1 MTEITTHH
9 ASRRRLLIALAIT
22 CSFMVI
28 QLVGAYY
35 ANSLAVLADAGHLFV
50 HNSSLFIAIVASTFA
65 IHLAKT
71 YNDGHQKA
79 ELIGGLINGVL
90 YLVISLVILAE
101 GRERFIEHSHGD
113 ALIVDSVLMSVIAAI
128 GFLFHGAAAWV
139 LYKGR
144 KASINVY
151 AVFLHS
157 FFDLISTVSTF
168 IAGVLIYI
176 TGWNLIDILS
186 SMLIASFVLFT
197 GVKVIISCIY
207 GLRLN
212 KAKLPNVADIESAIN
227 TMEHVANV
235 HNVTVIRK
243 NKQVV
248 VGAHVVLKQ
257 HCTIEKHDEEC
268 RLNVVKL
275 LANKFKIKH
284 SVLQIESYECNHFY
298 TSEPKLN

>member
-1 MTEITTHH
+1 MTEITTHQ

-22 CSFMVI
+22 CSFMIIQVI
-28 QLVGAYY
+28 GAYY

-50 HNSSLFIAIVASTFA
+50 HNSSLFIALIASSFA

-71 YNDGHQKA
+71 FNDGYQRA
-79 ELIGGLINGVL
+79 ELMGGLINGIL
-90 YLVISLVILAE
+90 YLAISLVILYE
-101 GRERFIEHSHGD
+101 GGERFIHQHEGNELEINSY
-113 ALIVDSVLMSVIAAI
+113 LMSVIAGL

-168 IAGVLIYI
+168 VAGVLIYF
-176 TGWNLIDILS
+176 TGLAVIDILS

-197 GVKVIISCIY
+197 GIKVIISCIK

-212 KAKLPNVADIESAIN
+212 KAKLPKVADIESEI
-227 TMEHVANV
+227 TSIEHVHNV
-235 HNVTVIRK
+235 HNVTVTR
-243 NKQVV
+243 NYDGLV
-248 VGAHVVLKQ
+248 VGAHVVLKK
-257 HCTIEKHDEEC
+257 HCTIE
-268 RLNVVKL
+268 
-275 LANKFKIKH
+275 
-284 SVLQIESYECNHFY
+284 
-298 TSEPKLN
+298 

>member
-50 HNSSLFIAIVASTFA
+50 HNSSLFIALIASSFA

-90 YLVISLVILAE
+90 YLAISSLILYEGTERFMHHKGGHELVIN
-101 GRERFIEHSHGD
+101 SY
-113 ALIVDSVLMSVIAAI
+113 LMSVIAAI

-168 IAGVLIYI
+168 AAGVLIYI
-176 TGWNLIDILS
+176 TGWNVIDILS

-197 GVKVIISCIY
+197 GIKVIISCLK
-207 GLRLN
+207 GLRSN
-212 KAKLPNVADIESAIN
+212 KAKLPKVADIETEIT

-235 HNVTVIRK
+235 HNVTVVRK
-243 NKQVV
+243 NKKVI

-268 RLNVVKL
+268 RLKVIKL
-275 LANKFKIKH
+275 LADKFNVRN
-284 SVLQIESYECNHFY
+284 SVLQIESYECKHIH
-298 TSEPKLN
+298 

>member
-1 MTEITTHH
+1 MTEITTHQ

-22 CSFMVI
+22 CSFMIIQVI
-28 QLVGAYY
+28 GAYY

-50 HNSSLFIAIVASTFA
+50 HNSSLFIALIASSFA

-71 YNDGHQKA
+71 FNDGYQRA
-79 ELIGGLINGVL
+79 ELMGGLINGIL
-90 YLVISLVILAE
+90 YLAISLVILYE
-101 GRERFIEHSHGD
+101 GGERFIHQHEGNELEINSY
-113 ALIVDSVLMSVIAAI
+113 LMSVIAGL

-168 IAGVLIYI
+168 VAGVLIYF
-176 TGWNLIDILS
+176 TGLAVIDILS

-197 GVKVIISCIY
+197 GIKVIISCIK

-212 KAKLPNVADIESAIN
+212 KAKLPKVADIESEI
-227 TMEHVANV
+227 TSIEHVHNV
-235 HNVTVIRK
+235 HNVTVTR
-243 NKQVV
+243 NYDGLV
-248 VGAHVVLKQ
+248 VGAHVVLKK
-257 HCTIEKHDEEC
+257 HCTIEKHDEAC
-268 RLNVVKL
+268 RLKVEKL
-275 LANKFKIKH
+275 LQSRFKIGK
-284 SVLQIESYECNHFY
+284 SVLQIESHECHHVN
-298 TSEPKLN
+298 

>member
-28 QLVGAYY
+28 QLIGAYY

-50 HNSSLFIAIVASTFA
+50 HNSSLFIALIASSFA

-79 ELIGGLINGVL
+79 ELIGGLINGIL
-90 YLVISLVILAE
+90 YLAISLLILFE
-101 GRERFIEHSHGD
+101 GAERFMHHKGGHELVINSY
-113 ALIVDSVLMSVIAAI
+113 LMSVIAAI

-168 IAGVLIYI
+168 VAGVLIYI
-176 TGWNLIDILS
+176 TGWNVIDILS

-197 GVKVIISCIY
+197 GIKVIISCIK
-207 GLRLN
+207 GLRSN
-212 KAKLPNVADIESAIN
+212 KAKLPEVQDIETEITS
-227 TMEHVANV
+227 MEHVANV
-235 HNVTVIRK
+235 HNVTVVRK
-243 NKQVV
+243 NKKVI

-268 RLNVVKL
+268 RLEVIKL
-275 LANKFKIKH
+275 LADKFNVRN
-284 SVLQIESYECNHFY
+284 SVLQIESYECKHIH
-298 TSEPKLN
+298 